1 MRGSRPEQAIL
12 SRDTDL
18 SKTADPPGGRC
29 SKAWWTG
36 SILRHLKGYPVRFN
50 DLSRMVGGASKK
62 MIAER
67 LRQLEARGLVRRG
80 VRNTS
85 PVAVEYSLT
94 PLGQTVIEFLFLSF
108 LHRMQK
114 NQVGRFEKRTERTE
128 LI

>member
-1 MRGSRPEQAIL
+1 
-12 SRDTDL
+12 
-18 SKTADPPGGRC
+18 
-29 SKAWWTG
+29 
-36 SILRHLKGYPVRFN
+36 
-50 DLSRMVGGASKK
+50 

-114 NQVGRFEKRTERTE
+114 NQVGQFEKRTERTE

>member
-1 MRGSRPEQAIL
+1 
-12 SRDTDL
+12 
-18 SKTADPPGGRC
+18 
-29 SKAWWTG
+29 
-36 SILRHLKGYPVRFN
+36 
-50 DLSRMVGGASKK
+50 MVGGASKK

-67 LRQLEARGLVRRG
+67 LRQLEARGPVRRG

>member
-1 MRGSRPEQAIL
+1 
-12 SRDTDL
+12 
-18 SKTADPPGGRC
+18 
-29 SKAWWTG
+29 
-36 SILRHLKGYPVRFN
+36 
-50 DLSRMVGGASKK
+50 

-67 LRQLEARGLVRRG
+67 LRQLEARALVRAG

-94 PLGQTVIEFLFLSF
+94 PLGKAVIEFLFLSF

-114 NQVGRFEKRTERTE
+114 NQVDRFEKRTERTE